1 MKQIKEQQKR
11 YLRGLGHK
19 IKPVVLLGKSGFNDQ
34 VFEEIIIALNHHE
47 LIKVKINADSREER
61 KRISS
66 EIVNRSQALLIHS
79 IGNVIL
85 IYKNNPDNTRI
96 TLP

>member
-34 VFEEIIIALNHHE
+34 VFEEISVSLAHHE
-47 LIKVKINADSREER
+47 LIKVKINAEDRSER
-61 KRISS
+61 KRVTN
-66 EIVNRSQALLIHS
+66 EIINRSQALLIQS
-79 IGNVIL
+79 IGNIIL
-85 IYKNNPDNTRI
+85 MYKNNPDNPRI
-96 TLP
+96 TFP

>member
-19 IKPVVLLGKSGFNDQ
+19 VKPVVLLGKSGFNDQ

-47 LIKVKINADSREER
+47 LIKVKINAESREER
-61 KRISS
+61 KRITD
-66 EIVNRSQALLIHS
+66 EIINRSQALLVQS
-79 IGNVIL
+79 IGNIIL
-85 IYKNNPDNTRI
+85 MYKNNPDNQKI